1 MDELEAMGL
10 IGESERGSRTRRVYD
25 EGDSEELRAP

>member
-10 IGESERGSRTRRVYD
+10 VGEAERGNRTRRVYD
-25 EGDSEELRAP
+25 EEDDEDL